1 MSKYC
6 FLMVKS
12 FQKTTGPPR
21 GTIWW
26 SDRRFG
32 RLGPQ
37 EHPNLVPWCVCRR
50 EEQTGTPNGDTAR
63 LANGGVGMDT
73 PQGHKRVASSQTAD
87 SVTDDDDVRT
97 PKRSRRM
104 SGETYGVRNPIDV
117 SYSSSRRWLQRKV
130 SAHRMPLLQ
139 AILDS

>member
-1 MSKYC
+1 
-6 FLMVKS
+6 
-12 FQKTTGPPR
+12 
-21 GTIWW
+21 
-26 SDRRFG
+26 
-32 RLGPQ
+32 
-37 EHPNLVPWCVCRR
+37 
-50 EEQTGTPNGDTAR
+50 
-63 LANGGVGMDT
+63 MDM

-130 SAHRMPLLQ
+130 STPSTSRTARVGAGYSGRSVRIPMSSSSGPTTPTFYWLLGLNLYQ
-139 AILDS
+139 HELAIKT